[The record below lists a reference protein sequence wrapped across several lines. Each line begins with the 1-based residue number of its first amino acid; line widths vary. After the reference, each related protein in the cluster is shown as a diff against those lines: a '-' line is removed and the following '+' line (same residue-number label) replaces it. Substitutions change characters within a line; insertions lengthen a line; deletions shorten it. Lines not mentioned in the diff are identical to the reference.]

1 MTSCLSTGH
10 GGCRGGM
17 KLFVYHVLGGGSSRR
32 LSGEPRLNTMSLKD
46 LHECISMMLPAKEDE
61 QAMLNRANC
70 LLPGDSLYIANVGW
84 VICLNSY

>member
-1 MTSCLSTGH
+1 
-10 GGCRGGM
+10 
-17 KLFVYHVLGGGSSRR
+17 
-32 LSGEPRLNTMSLKD
+32 
-46 LHECISMMLPAKEDE
+46 MMLPAKEDE